1 MRLFL
6 VLVILWLGVG
16 SASPEP
22 EYNSIVADSIHSA
35 SGTPFPS
42 LVDIESA
49 TGKSDRLDENVA
61 LPPGQLKDEID
72 SLEAAQPLITVATTD
87 DDPAAADSADDRYR
101 GPGGDPTH
109 PHSLANLCNAL
120 LTSAQDNNLPV
131 AFFANL
137 IWQESGLR
145 NDVISRKGAVGVA
158 QFMPETA
165 AETGLHNPF
174 DPLQAIPASARFLRL
189 LREQFGNLGF
199 VAAAY
204 NAGPGRVAEW
214 LENRRGLPRETR
226 EYVANITGRSVEQW
240 RKTPPD
246 DSALKFIRRLPCRDM
261 PMFADLEQTQ
271 QQQAQ
276 AEQAQGEQKQS
287 EQTTSDESAKAD
299 DHAQRHVAARKHPRP
314 HAHRDEIRTARA
326 AQSDESAKA
335 AGHTQRH
342 VAARKHPRPHAH
354 RDEIRSART
363 AHFGK
368 RRQAEQPR
376 GLHERRRSV

>member
-6 VLVILWLGVG
+6 VLAILWLGLG

-22 EYNSIVADSIHSA
+22 EYDSIVADSVRTA

-42 LVDIESA
+42 LVEIESA
-49 TGKSDRLDENVA
+49 TGKSDRLDVDVT
-61 LPPGQLKDEID
+61 LPPGQLRDEVD
-72 SLEAAQPLITVATTD
+72 SLEATQPLMTTASD
-87 DDPAAADSADDRYR
+87 NDPAATESGDDALTMTSV
-101 GPGGDPTH
+101 GGDPAH
-109 PHSLANLCNAL
+109 PDSLENLCNAL
-120 LTSAQDNNLPV
+120 LTSAQDNDLPV
-131 AFFANL
+131 PFFANL

-165 AETGLHNPF
+165 AETGLRDPF
-174 DPLQAIPASARFLRL
+174 DPLQAIPASARLLRL

-226 EYVANITGRSVEQW
+226 DYVANITGRSVEQW

-246 DSALKFIRRLPCRDM
+246 DTALKFIRRLPCREM
-261 PMFADLEQTQ
+261 PTFADLEQAQ
-271 QQQAQ
+271 HELAQ
-276 AEQAQGEQKQS
+276 AEQKQS
-287 EQTTSDESAKAD
+287 EQMKSERTD
-299 DHAQRHVAARKHPRP
+299 DRVQRRVTARQHPRP
-314 HAHRDEIRTARA
+314 HAHRDEIHTAH
-326 AQSDESAKA
+326 
-335 AGHTQRH
+335 G
-342 VAARKHPRPHAH
+342 
-354 RDEIRSART
+354 

-368 RRQAEQPR
+368 RRQAEHLSH
-376 GLHERRRSV
+376 GVHERRRSV

>member
-6 VLVILWLGVG
+6 VLAILWLGLG

-22 EYNSIVADSIHSA
+22 KYDSIMADSVHTA

-49 TGKSDRLDENVA
+49 TGKSDRLDVDVT
-61 LPPGQLKDEID
+61 LPPGQLRDEVE
-72 SLEAAQPLITVATTD
+72 SLEATQPLITMATIDSDPGD
-87 DDPAAADSADDRYR
+87 DASNMT
-101 GPGGDPTH
+101 GFGGDPAH

-131 AFFANL
+131 PFFANL

-165 AETGLHNPF
+165 AENGLRNPF
-174 DPLQAIPASARFLRL
+174 DPLQAIPASARLLRS

-246 DSALKFIRRLPCRDM
+246 DTALKFIRRLPCRDM
-261 PMFADLEQTQ
+261 PMFADLEEAQ
-271 QQQAQ
+271 QQQAL
-276 AEQAQGEQKQS
+276 AEQAEAEQKQS
-287 EQTTSDESAKAD
+287 EQTKSDESAKAD
-299 DHAQRHVAARKHPRP
+299 AHAQRHVAARKHPRP
-314 HAHRDEIRTARA
+314 HARRDEIRTA
-326 AQSDESAKA
+326 
-335 AGHTQRH
+335 H
-342 VAARKHPRPHAH
+342 
-354 RDEIRSART
+354 T

-368 RRQAEQPR
+368 RRQAEHLPHSA
-376 GLHERRRSV
+376 HEKRRSV